1 MKKTIKEYMQESPL
15 FEGIIEA
22 EENDGSELIMEDL
35 AKELDDK
42 KFAKFAKMP
51 TDVPSLRAACAKH
64 KGFADLKSRAAAVGM
79 KITSGFIRYCRY
91 VDKKGKTV
99 KNVLE
104 DVVLNFDCPG
114 GSTSVTDWQIYFRHD
129 FYGDRTSTKNANKLE
144 LNARIHPNMTTKELI
159 KAKEEVD
166 ALVDFVVWFNSQR
179 IGHILPVFT
188 EEKPL

>member
-1 MKKTIKEYMQESPL
+1 MKSIKEYMRKSSL
-15 FEGIIEA
+15 FEGIMD
-22 EENDGSELIMEDL
+22 NGCSESSEMIMEDL

-51 TDVPSLRAACAKH
+51 TDVLALRAACAKH

-79 KITSGFIRYCRY
+79 KVTSGFIRYCKY
-91 VDKKGKTV
+91 VDNKGKTV

-114 GSTSVTDWQIYFRHD
+114 GSTSVTDWQVYFRHD

-188 EEKPL
+188 EEKSL

>member
-1 MKKTIKEYMQESPL
+1 MKKSIKEYMRESSL
-15 FEGIIEA
+15 FEGIM
-22 EENDGSELIMEDL
+22 NNGCSESSEMIMEDL

-51 TDVPSLRAACAKH
+51 TDVLSLRAACAKH

-79 KITSGFIRYCRY
+79 KVTSGFIRYCKY
-91 VDKKGKTV
+91 VDKNGKTA

-159 KAKEEVD
+159 KAKEEVN

-188 EEKPL
+188 EEKFL

>member
-1 MKKTIKEYMQESPL
+1 MKKSIKEYMRESSL
-15 FEGIIEA
+15 FEGIMD
-22 EENDGSELIMEDL
+22 NGCSERSEMITEDL

-51 TDVPSLRAACAKH
+51 TDVLALRAACAKH

-79 KITSGFIRYCRY
+79 KVTSGFIRYCKY
-91 VDKKGKTV
+91 VDKNGKTV

-114 GSTSVTDWQIYFRHD
+114 GSTSVTDWQVYFRHD

-159 KAKEEVD
+159 KAKEEVN

-188 EEKPL
+188 EERSL

>member
-1 MKKTIKEYMQESPL
+1 MKKSIKEYMRESSL
-15 FEGIIEA
+15 FEGIMD
-22 EENDGSELIMEDL
+22 NGCSERSEMITEDL

-51 TDVPSLRAACAKH
+51 TDVLALRAACAKH

-79 KITSGFIRYCRY
+79 KVTSGFIRYCKY
-91 VDKKGKTV
+91 VDKNGKTV

-114 GSTSVTDWQIYFRHD
+114 GSTSVTDWQVYFRHD

-188 EEKPL
+188 EEKSL